1 MDAEDTLISLLREVA
16 GHQYTEHMYKMY
28 KDIHVS
34 ADITDKFQSF
44 CDADKICLGLNFS
57 VKVLQ
62 SSSWP
67 STQKNANICFT
78 TSLEASTLAFAAY
91 FENNYKGRKITRTNV
106 QQMEIA
112 LHFAHRK
119 YSVLLDLVPMNLL
132 LPFNKQ
138 EVATVKELQII
149 TQLPLA
155 VVLSNLN
162 TLLDLTSSMLIAAH
176 VKIPSYD

>member
-1 MDAEDTLISLLREVA
+1 MDAEATLISLLREVA

-67 STQKNANICFT
+67 STQKMLTFVLPQE
-78 TSLEASTLAFAAY
+78 LE
-91 FENNYKGRKITRTNV
+91 E
-106 QQMEIA
+106 
-112 LHFAHRK
+112 AH
-119 YSVLLDLVPMNLL
+119 
-132 LPFNKQ
+132 
-138 EVATVKELQII
+138 
-149 TQLPLA
+149 
-155 VVLSNLN
+155 
-162 TLLDLTSSMLIAAH
+162 
-176 VKIPSYD
+176 